1 MVARADAG
9 SIRKRTSVY
18 PEPYVSIQSLLR
30 FVYWATWFFIVP
42 VVLAG
47 LAVWLISPGDATA
60 AGPFGYLQ
68 SVVHDQ
74 PVPVAIVLFTVFEM
88 ILWSQRYALPLSA
101 YVGVG
106 GRRDVPAA
114 MRKRFE
120 QGSALLEEAGR
131 ILRRNH
137 RDIQRTISAADR
149 EELQDKLQKLR
160 DAMEATPFEG
170 KVFTA
175 ALDDA
180 GDVMEGRLSR
190 WRKGELREYGE
201 SIGIAI
207 LVALLLRAFVVE
219 AFKIPSRSM
228 VPTLAVGDH
237 IFVNKF
243 AYGPTLPFTQKRLF
257 SKLPPQRGDV
267 IVFQFPE
274 HPEQDFIKRVV
285 AVPGDVLEAVDGR
298 PIINGWPVPQCKVGT
313 YGYMEGDGPFGQHD
327 GELVVEYIGKEAYL
341 AFYDRMMMAPVQRQK
356 CAKDADCAGGKGCLE
371 GVCGEHQG
379 PYVIKP
385 GEVWVMGDNR
395 NNSHDSRGW
404 FEGRG
409 GGVPFQNIRGKALW
423 VWMSFQ
429 PTGSLAWERIG
440 VSVMGTPRLPKE
452 FDGLRPAVM
461 NCLKNRPP
469 LPITTPPDPK

>member
-1 MVARADAG
+1 M
-9 SIRKRTSVY
+9 SIL
-18 PEPYVSIQSLLR
+18 SLLR
-30 FVYWATWFFIVP
+30 FIYWATWFFIVP

-47 LAVWLISPGDATA
+47 LVVWLISPGDATA
-60 AGPFGYLQ
+60 AVGPLGYLQ

-74 PVPVAIVLFTVFEM
+74 PVPVAIVLFTLFEM
-88 ILWSQRYALPLSA
+88 VLWSQRYALPLSS

-106 GRRDVPAA
+106 GRRDIPVS

-120 QGSALLEEAGR
+120 QANSMLDEAAR
-131 ILRRNH
+131 ILRRFH
-137 RDIQRTISAADR
+137 KEIQRAVSSSDR
-149 EELQDKLQKLR
+149 EDINDKLQRLR
-160 DAMEATPFEG
+160 DAMDARPFEAP
-170 KVFTA
+170 VFNSA
-175 ALDDA
+175 YDDA
-180 GDVMEGRLSR
+180 GDVIEAKLSR

-243 AYGPTLPFTQKRLF
+243 AYGPTIPWTHTRLF
-257 SKLPPQRGDV
+257 SHLPPKRGDV

-285 AVPGDVLEAVDGR
+285 AIPGDKLEAVDGR
-298 PIINGWPVPQCKVGT
+298 PVINGWVVPQCRVGSFSYT
-313 YGYMEGDGPFGQHD
+313 EGDGPFNQHE
-327 GELVVEYIGKEAYL
+327 GELFVEYMGKEAYL
-341 AFYDRMMMAPVQRQK
+341 AFYDRMMMTSQARQK
-356 CAKDADCAGGKGCLE
+356 CNSDADCPGGKGCVDK
-371 GVCGEHQG
+371 VCGEYQG
-379 PYVIKP
+379 PYLVKP

-409 GGVPFQNIRGKALW
+409 GGVPFENIRGRALW
-423 VWMSFQ
+423 VWMSFM
-429 PTGSLAWERIG
+429 PTGALAWDRIG
-440 VSVMGTPRLPKE
+440 VSVMGTPRLPRQFE
-452 FDGLRPAVM
+452 SLRPLMAS
-461 NCLKNRPP
+461 CLKDRPP
-469 LPITTPPDPK
+469 ASVTTPPEPR